1 MPDELI
7 AYVNAFQELISES
20 GVELVLNSED
30 YFLKPIQKYISP
42 EDVSSYREKLLNIIT
57 HLAVERHWHLIRV
70 PPVIL
75 ENTTFYDLYTN
86 WFKIILWK
94 L

>member
-7 AYVNAFQELISES
+7 AYVNAFQEVISKS
-20 GVELVLNSED
+20 GVDLILNSED
-30 YFLKPIQKYISP
+30 YFLKPIQKYIEP
-42 EDVSSYREKLLNIIT
+42 KDVSSYKETLLNIVT
-57 HLAVERHWHLIRV
+57 HYAVERNWHLIRI

-75 ENTTFYDLYTN
+75 ENTTFFDLYIN
-86 WFKIILWK
+86 WFKIVLWK